1 MHHLLHAL
9 RVRELLKQPL
19 VMSQPMIG
27 KLIREMRQ
35 LMGLTQKQLA
45 AELGVVYLTINRWE
59 NGHVTPSPMAMKLLE
74 QKLNQIDEH
83 SQARLSKYF
92 QSE

>member
-1 MHHLLHAL
+1 MYHLLHAL
-9 RVRELLKQPL
+9 RVRELLNKPL
-19 VMSQPMIG
+19 VISQPMIG
-27 KLIREMRQ
+27 KLIRELRQ
-35 LMGLTQKQLA
+35 LRGLTQKQFA

-74 QKLNQIDEH
+74 EKLNQIDEQ
-83 SQARLSKYF
+83 SQARLSKYV

>member
-1 MHHLLHAL
+1 
-9 RVRELLKQPL
+9 
-19 VMSQPMIG
+19 MIG
-27 KLIREMRQ
+27 KLIREHRK
-35 LMGLTQKQLA
+35 LLGLTQKQLA

-74 QKLNQIDEH
+74 QKLNDMEP
-83 SQARLSKYF
+83 SCLRLFEYS

>member
-1 MHHLLHAL
+1 M
-9 RVRELLKQPL
+9 RELLDKPL

-27 KLIREMRQ
+27 KLIRELRQ

-59 NGHVTPSPMAMKLLE
+59 NGRVTPSPMAMKLLE
-74 QKLNQIDEH
+74 EKLNQIDER
-83 SQARLSKYF
+83 SQAHLSKYF

>member
-1 MHHLLHAL
+1 M
-9 RVRELLKQPL
+9 LKTPL
-19 VMSQPMIG
+19 VITQPMLG
-27 KLIREMRQ
+27 KLIRELRQ
-35 LMGLTQKQLA
+35 LMGLTQKQFA

-83 SQARLSKYF
+83 SQARISKYF
-92 QSE
+92 SSE

>member
-1 MHHLLHAL
+1 MGI
-9 RVRELLKQPL
+9 RQPL
-19 VMSQPMIG
+19 IG
-27 KLIREMRQ
+27 KLIREHRK
-35 LMGLTQKQLA
+35 LLGLTQTQLA

-74 QKLNQIDEH
+74 QKFNEMAE
-83 SQARLSKYF
+83 SSRVRLFEYS